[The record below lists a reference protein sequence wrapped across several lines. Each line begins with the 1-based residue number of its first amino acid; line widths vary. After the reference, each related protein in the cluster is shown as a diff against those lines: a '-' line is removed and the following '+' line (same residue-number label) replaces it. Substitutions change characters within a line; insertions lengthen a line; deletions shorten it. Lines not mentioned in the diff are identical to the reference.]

1 MSAELATFDLNV
13 KRSPDSITTFC
24 SPPTRIMFEP
34 GGIKLPVHKNA
45 VFKLPDS
52 TSFTS
57 TNMFDCKRFETA
69 TPITVVVVATGVV

>member
-1 MSAELATFDLNV
+1 MSTELATFDLNV
-13 KRSPDSITTFC
+13 KRSPVSITTFC
-24 SPPTRIMFEP
+24 SPPTKIIFEP

-57 TNMFDCKRFETA
+57 TKILDWTRFETA
-69 TPITVVVVATGVV
+69 TPITVVVVTAGVV